1 MAERKKERVQILRQE
16 EIAPG
21 IYSLWIDSRRIA
33 AAAKAGQFISIYSD
47 DGSRMLPRPI
57 SICEIDRE
65 HGALRMVY
73 RIAGAGTAEFSR
85 KQTGGQPV
93 GAGAIWA
100 TDSR

>member
-47 DGSRMLPRPI
+47 DGSRMLPL
-57 SICEIDRE
+57 S
-65 HGALRMVY
+65 
-73 RIAGAGTAEFSR
+73 FSR
-85 KQTGGQPV
+85 NRVQYPQNIINRTTKLT
-93 GAGAIWA
+93 
-100 TDSR
+100 